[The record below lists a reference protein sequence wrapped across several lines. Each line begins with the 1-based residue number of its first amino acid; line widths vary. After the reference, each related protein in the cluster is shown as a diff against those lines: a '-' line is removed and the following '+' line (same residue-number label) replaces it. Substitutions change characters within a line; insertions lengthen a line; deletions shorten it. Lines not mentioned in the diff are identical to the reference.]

1 MKLLF
6 KNYTILSEE
15 ESQSILELRNQEYI
29 RLNMQNTEP
38 IEIQNHLQWVATLK
52 DDMSKEYFALALD
65 TKVVGSCSWVRD
77 EKDRITWGI
86 YFLQTASPLVPSLS
100 AYLFIEYLF
109 KEKNNDSIKAY
120 IRKENISAYKFNRH
134 LGFILDT
141 EDEIF
146 YYLSLSKAQWLEQST
161 HRFITSLTKYLG
173 KIEYEFQ

>member
-6 KNYTILSEE
+6 KNYTILSQE
-15 ESQSILELRNQEYI
+15 ESKTILELRNKDYI
-29 RLNMQNTEP
+29 RLNMQNTES
-38 IEIQNHLQWVATLK
+38 IEMQKHLEWIETLK
-52 DDMSKEYFALALD
+52 DDMSKEYFALVLD
-65 TKVVGSCSWVRD
+65 EKIVGSCSWVRD
-77 EKDRITWGI
+77 EKDIITWGI
-86 YFLQTASPLVPSLS
+86 YFAQTASPLVPSLS

-109 KEKNNDSIKAY
+109 KVKNNDTIKAY
-120 IRKENISAYKFNRH
+120 IRKENISAYKFNQH

-146 YYLSLSKAQWLEQST
+146 YYVSLSKAQWLEQST

>member
-15 ESQSILELRNQEYI
+15 ESQSILELRNKDYI

-38 IEIQNHLQWVATLK
+38 IKMRKHLEWIGTLK
-52 DDMSKEYFALALD
+52 DDMSKEYFALVLD
-65 TKVVGSCSWVRD
+65 EKVVGSCSWVQD

-86 YFLQTASPLVPSLS
+86 YFAQTASPLLS
-100 AYLFIEYLF
+100 SMGAYLFIEYLF
-109 KEKNNDSIKAY
+109 KVKNNNIIQSY
-120 IRKENISAYKFNRH
+120 IRKENIAAYKFNQN
-134 LGFILDT
+134 LGFVLNNEDT
-141 EDEIF
+141 IF
-146 YYLSLSKAQWLEQST
+146 YYLSLSKEQWLEQST